1 LILPDTSAL
10 IDSLTGP
17 QRLLPELRAALQRGE
32 RLVLSTLVLYE
43 WLRGPRLA
51 EELAFQEAL
60 LPIAAALPF
69 GADEARLAAVLYRA
83 VGRPR
88 RREADLAIAA
98 CAVVWGAELWTTNP
112 RDFRDVPKLRLF
124 EPGNR

>member
-1 LILPDTSAL
+1 MRRSRAQRCPSRKRPD
-10 IDSLTGP
+10 
-17 QRLLPELRAALQRGE
+17 
-32 RLVLSTLVLYE
+32 
-43 WLRGPRLA
+43 GPRLA
-51 EELAFQEAL
+51 EELAFQDAL

-69 GADEARLAAVLYRA
+69 GADEAKVAAVLYRA
-83 VGRPR
+83 VGQPQ

-124 EPGNR
+124 EPGSR